1 MEAAR
6 APSWYKLSTM
16 NRVKLWVF
24 TVVVVGAAFL
34 VQRAATVSR
43 RSEAVAALDARL
55 ASAAAH
61 VAASTRA
68 IAREATAAVAFVA
81 RDEKLA
87 AALRAR
93 QPAPPAP
100 LPKGN
105 RARPAQPAVESEP
118 EETTV
123 GAAARAA
130 LEAAEKA
137 LAFDL
142 PRATVVTAG
151 NRESVARKGDP
162 SAAESEAMAFL
173 RGAIGGQPRH
183 GFVRLNGAL
192 WYGAATPAGDGA
204 GVVLLVP
211 FDQTWAKALATAAG
225 VDVTLSVP
233 DVKPVS
239 TAKPSDVPLLHSAT
253 KLAGAGDVGS
263 PGPVDVSVGPLRL
276 PKLPQPIAGGA
287 AFRARAVP
295 LEGMKGGFVIVSA
308 PAGAALEPA
317 AAFHWRALAALALV
331 LVAGLV
337 LGFFVRS
344 AEPPPQVPNAL
355 VAAAARIEKGDFAA
369 RAPQLAGKLGTIAA
383 ALNRAAELA
392 GPAQA
397 ARGAPAVADGFFQG
411 PARPAPV
418 ASPPAAL
425 QAAATPP
432 VPTRTAAVAAV
443 SPPVSAPASDAEE
456 ESHWQQVFQEFLRTR
471 ATFSEPSE
479 GLTYEKFRQKLEA
492 NKAQLVAK
500 YNCKTVRFQVYVK
513 DGKAALKAT
522 PVK

>member
-1 MEAAR
+1 MEADR

-93 QPAPPAP
+93 QPAPPP
-100 LPKGN
+100 PKGN
-105 RARPAQPAVESEP
+105 RARPAQPAENES

-130 LEAAEKA
+130 LDAAEKA

-151 NRESVARKGDP
+151 DLESVARKVEP
-162 SAAESEAMAFL
+162 SAAESEAMVFL

-192 WYGAATPAGDGA
+192 WYGAAAPAGDGA

-211 FDQTWAKALATAAG
+211 FDEAWAKALATAAG

-276 PKLPQPIAGGA
+276 PKLPQPIAGGS

-295 LEGMKGGFVIVSA
+295 LEGVKGGFAIVSA
-308 PAGAALEPA
+308 PAAAALEPA

-418 ASPPAAL
+418 ASPPPPAL
-425 QAAATPP
+425 QVAAMPP

-500 YNCKTVRFQVYVK
+500 YGCKTVRFQVYVK